1 MNFDFSDEQ
10 KTLQRTVREYLERE
24 CPLKQ
29 CRSVLEGAEPSYS
42 HKVWR
47 GAAEMGWLGAAIPER
62 YGGTGLGH
70 LELVVIAQELGRALA
85 PIPFASSIYL
95 VAEALL
101 MFGSEAQKE
110 KYLPQLASGALIAT
124 LAASEGSGRLH
135 ARTVQSRHVQ
145 GCVHG
150 TKLPVPDGA
159 QAGLFLVTVQKTDG
173 IALALVEAGD
183 GVSVS
188 PLRTLDPSRPQAKVV
203 FDGARA
209 ELLGEVRAGA
219 QSVERLLDRAAVLF
233 AFEQLG
239 GAERAFAIT
248 RAYTM
253 DRFVFGRPVASFQ
266 AIKHRLADLFVDLE
280 LTRSNVHYAA
290 WALAS
295 GAGELATAAP
305 AARACASE
313 AFDLAA
319 VEMVQMHG
327 GVGFTWE
334 ADCHLF
340 YRRAKHLSL
349 VLGSPAEWR
358 DRLMVRLAKEAAI
371 VGGQNEVQRGF

>member
-1 MNFDFSDEQ
+1 MNFDFSDDQ

-29 CRSVLEGAEPSYS
+29 CRSVLEAVEPSYS
-42 HKVWR
+42 QKVWR
-47 GAAEMGWLGAAIPER
+47 GAAEMGWLGAAIPEQ
-62 YGGTGLGH
+62 YGGEGLGH
-70 LELVVIAQELGRALA
+70 LELVVIAQEVGRALA

-101 MFGSEAQKE
+101 MFGSDTQKE
-110 KYLPQLASGALIAT
+110 KYLPRLASGALIGTFAT
-124 LAASEGSGRLH
+124 SEGSGRLL
-135 ARTVQSRHVQ
+135 SRAAHTRFVQ

-159 QAGLFLVTVQKTDG
+159 QAGLFLVTVQKADG
-173 IALALVEAGD
+173 IALALVEVGD
-183 GVSVS
+183 GVSAS
-188 PLRTLDPSRPQAKVV
+188 PVRTLDPSRPQAKLV

-209 ELLGEVRAGA
+209 ELLGVDGGDVR
-219 QSVERLLDRAAVLF
+219 SIERLLDRAAVLF
-233 AFEQLG
+233 SFEQLG
-239 GAERAFAIT
+239 GAERAFSIT
-248 RAYTM
+248 REYTM

-266 AIKHRLADLFVDLE
+266 AIKHRLADLFVDIE
-280 LTRSNVHYAA
+280 LARSNVHYAA

-340 YRRAKHLSL
+340 YRRAKHLAL

-358 DRLMVRLAKEAAI
+358 DQLIVRLAKEAAS
-371 VGGQNEVQRGF
+371 VGGQNEVNLGL